1 MRPKDIND
9 LNKAMQYVLDHPE
22 KIKTIGLCARQT
34 VKKYFNTSSS
44 KNSLKEIIE
53 KTLIN

>member
-1 MRPKDIND
+1 
-9 LNKAMQYVLDHPE
+9 MQYVHDHPE
-22 KIKTIGLCARQT
+22 KRKTIGLCARQT
-34 VKKYFNTSSS
+34 VKKYFDAISS